1 MAAMKEAMRE
11 LLRII
16 LRFVVRIIWHPKA
29 VYVSETARQALLDGG
44 CVVICNHVR
53 GFDGAAIQTALGGRV
68 HIWSLV
74 AKDFVDEKASLRL
87 ILPVIRGIPVD
98 RREASL
104 SWLRESRKIL
114 RSGGNIYL
122 CPEGKCSFDK
132 VIRPFHE
139 GFVLLAA
146 TAGAKVVPVYHNG
159 CFPPVVGKRFR
170 LIVGEPVS
178 LTPAPEGTQKEI
190 MREEADAMRTTM
202 QGLEKRLNGFVKTET
217 DAQGRES
224 EGKP

>member
-1 MAAMKEAMRE
+1 MAAVKEALRE

-16 LRFVVRIIWHPKA
+16 LRFTVRLIWHPKA
-29 VYVSETARQALLDGG
+29 VYVSEAAKQALLDGG
-44 CVVICNHVR
+44 CVIVCNHIR
-53 GFDGAAIQTALGGRV
+53 GFDGAAIQTALGGRIR
-68 HIWSLV
+68 IWSLV
-74 AKDFVDEKASLRL
+74 AKDFVDEKAALRL

-146 TAGAKVVPVYHNG
+146 SARAKVVPVYHNG
-159 CFPPVVGKRFR
+159 CFPPVIGRRFR
-170 LIVGEPVS
+170 LIVGEPVEM
-178 LTPAPEGTQKEI
+178 TPPPEGTQPDR
-190 MREEADAMRTTM
+190 MRAEADAMRETM
-202 QGLEKRLNGFVKTET
+202 QGPERQLNGFVKTE
-217 DAQGRES
+217 ES
-224 EGKP
+224 EGTP